1 MEPVSIHQ
9 AIEDHLAKAQQSPQ
23 GRSSHTLVGGADRV
37 LRQTVVALKAGEKLG
52 EHEAPGE
59 ATLLVLRGRVSLG
72 TSSGQ
77 QEVSAHELAEIPMER
92 HDLSAHEDSVVL
104 LTVAK
109 AFGGAA
115 KAER

>member
-1 MEPVSIHQ
+1 MEPVSVHQ
-9 AIEDHLAKAQQSPQ
+9 AIEEHLAKAQQSPQ
-23 GRSSHTLVGGADRV
+23 GRSSHTLVGGHDRV
-37 LRQTVVALKAGEKLG
+37 LRQTIIALKAGEKLG

-72 TSSGQ
+72 TASGE
-77 QEVSAHELAEIPMER
+77 QEVGTHELAEIPMER

-109 AFGGAA
+109 AVGNPA
-115 KAER
+115 